1 MKKLILFS
9 LLVSF
14 TGFGQIKNKISTY
27 KFGQNGME
35 LVARTKNETIIIS
48 TFNSKMTIRR
58 DIADKLFQLY
68 RENKLETNKEFL
80 VVGEIANVIGKCII
94 RKKDNLTVVDFYY
107 ETVLWDDGLT
117 EVYDGKD
124 SKDLLA
130 SDID

>member
-9 LLVSF
+9 LLISF

-35 LVARTKNETIIIS
+35 LVAKTKNETIIIS

-117 EVYDGKD
+117 EVYDGKELN
-124 SKDLLA
+124 SLA
-130 SDID
+130 LDID

>member
-9 LLVSF
+9 LLISF
-14 TGFGQIKNKISTY
+14 TGFSQIKNKISTY

-35 LVARTKNETIIIS
+35 LVAKTKNETIIIS

-94 RKKDNLTVVDFYY
+94 KKKDNLTVVDFYY

-117 EVYDGKD
+117 EVYDGKELN
-124 SKDLLA
+124 SLA

>member
-35 LVARTKNETIIIS
+35 LVAKTKNETIIIS

>member
-9 LLVSF
+9 LLISF
-14 TGFGQIKNKISTY
+14 TGFSQIKNKISTY

-35 LVARTKNETIIIS
+35 LVAKTKNETIIIS

-117 EVYDGKD
+117 EVYDGKELN
-124 SKDLLA
+124 SLA

>member
-9 LLVSF
+9 LLISF
-14 TGFGQIKNKISTY
+14 TGFSQIKNKISTY

-35 LVARTKNETIIIS
+35 LVAKTKNETIIIS

-68 RENKLETNKEFL
+68 RENRLETNKEFL

-117 EVYDGKD
+117 EVYDGKELN
-124 SKDLLA
+124 SLA

>member
-35 LVARTKNETIIIS
+35 LVAKTKNETIIIS

-124 SKDLLA
+124 IKDLLA

>member
-35 LVARTKNETIIIS
+35 LVAKTKNETIIIS

-68 RENKLETNKEFL
+68 RENKLETKDRKS
-80 VVGEIANVIGKCII
+80 VV
-94 RKKDNLTVVDFYY
+94 
-107 ETVLWDDGLT
+107 
-117 EVYDGKD
+117 
-124 SKDLLA
+124 
-130 SDID
+130 

>member
-9 LLVSF
+9 LLISF
-14 TGFGQIKNKISTY
+14 TGFSQIKNKISTY
-27 KFGQNGME
+27 KFGQNRMK
-35 LVARTKNETIIIS
+35 LVAKTKNETIIIS

-117 EVYDGKD
+117 EVYDGKELN
-124 SKDLLA
+124 SLA

>member
-9 LLVSF
+9 LLISF
-14 TGFGQIKNKISTY
+14 TGFSQIKNKISTY

-35 LVARTKNETIIIS
+35 LVAKTKNETIIIS

-68 RENKLETNKEFL
+68 RENRLETNKEFL

-117 EVYDGKD
+117 EVYDGKELN
-124 SKDLLA
+124 SLA
-130 SDID
+130 LDID

>member
-9 LLVSF
+9 LLISF
-14 TGFGQIKNKISTY
+14 TGFSQIKNKISTY
-27 KFGQNGME
+27 KFGQNGTE
-35 LVARTKNETIIIS
+35 LVAKTKNETIIIS

-68 RENKLETNKEFL
+68 RENRLETNKEFL

-117 EVYDGKD
+117 EVYDGKELN
-124 SKDLLA
+124 SLA
-130 SDID
+130 LDID

>member
-9 LLVSF
+9 LLISF
-14 TGFGQIKNKISTY
+14 TGFSQIKNKISTY

-35 LVARTKNETIIIS
+35 LVAKTKNETIIIS

-68 RENKLETNKEFL
+68 RENRLETNKEFL

-117 EVYDGKD
+117 EIYDGKELN
-124 SKDLLA
+124 SLA

>member
-1 MKKLILFS
+1 
-9 LLVSF
+9 
-14 TGFGQIKNKISTY
+14 
-27 KFGQNGME
+27 
-35 LVARTKNETIIIS
+35 
-48 TFNSKMTIRR
+48 MTIRR

-68 RENKLETNKEFL
+68 RENRLETNKEFL

-117 EVYDGKD
+117 EIYDGKELN
-124 SKDLLA
+124 SLA

>member
-9 LLVSF
+9 LLISF
-14 TGFGQIKNKISTY
+14 TGFSQIKNKISTY

-35 LVARTKNETIIIS
+35 LVAKTKNETIIIS

-80 VVGEIANVIGKCII
+80 VVGEIANVIVKCII

-117 EVYDGKD
+117 EVYDGKEL
-124 SKDLLA
+124 DLVA

>member
-9 LLVSF
+9 LLISF
-14 TGFGQIKNKISTY
+14 TGFSQIKNKISTY

-35 LVARTKNETIIIS
+35 LVAKTKNETIIIS

-117 EVYDGKD
+117 EVYDGKEL
-124 SKDLLA
+124 DLVA

>member
-1 MKKLILFS
+1 M
-9 LLVSF
+9 
-14 TGFGQIKNKISTY
+14 IKVIAEDFIKEEYLEIVEPLYT
-27 KFGQNGME
+27 E
-35 LVARTKNETIIIS
+35 LVAKTKNETIIIS

-68 RENKLETNKEFL
+68 RENRLETNKEFL

-117 EVYDGKD
+117 EIYDGKELN
-124 SKDLLA
+124 SLA

>member
-68 RENKLETNKEFL
+68 RENKLETDKEFL

>member
-9 LLVSF
+9 LLISF
-14 TGFGQIKNKISTY
+14 TGFSQIKNKISTY

-35 LVARTKNETIIIS
+35 LVAKTKNETIIIS

-68 RENKLETNKEFL
+68 RENRLETNKEFL

-117 EVYDGKD
+117 EIYDGKELN
-124 SKDLLA
+124 SLA
-130 SDID
+130 SDVD

>member
-35 LVARTKNETIIIS
+35 LVAKTKNETIIIS

-68 RENKLETNKEFL
+68 RENKLETDKEFL

>member
-9 LLVSF
+9 LLISF
-14 TGFGQIKNKISTY
+14 TGFSQIKNKISTY

-35 LVARTKNETIIIS
+35 LVAKTKNETIIIS

-117 EVYDGKD
+117 EVYDGKELN
-124 SKDLLA
+124 SLA
-130 SDID
+130 LDID

>member
-14 TGFGQIKNKISTY
+14 TGFGQIKNNISTY

-35 LVARTKNETIIIS
+35 LVAKTKNETIIIS